1 MPPPCTQ
8 TRASCLLASTQARS
22 GTHVGSAPCPRPVVP
37 IRGSVGPVGVTD
49 RRGRPHS
56 RAKSRVLAPAYPV
69 SCVLYGLRKCGTEQS
84 DHCHL
89 GQTPCAPGGRLRHSL

>member
-1 MPPPCTQ
+1 MPPPCTW

-49 RRGRPHS
+49 RDGADPTPEQSLGCWHLRTQC
-56 RAKSRVLAPAYPV
+56 PV
-69 SCVLYGLRKCGTEQS
+69 SFTVSGNA
-84 DHCHL
+84 
-89 GQTPCAPGGRLRHSL
+89 GQNRATTVIWARPRALLAAD